1 MILKTISIITK
12 ICHFD
17 MNILITDQDWGGCGL
32 DIDFKKIDILPR
44 ITLSDMVGSLVLNIG
59 FLMLTFNLYIYS
71 SDLREFNR
79 KLKSGELEKEL
90 QDMLKKME
98 TLLKENPEESAKPKE

>member
-1 MILKTISIITK
+1 
-12 ICHFD
+12 